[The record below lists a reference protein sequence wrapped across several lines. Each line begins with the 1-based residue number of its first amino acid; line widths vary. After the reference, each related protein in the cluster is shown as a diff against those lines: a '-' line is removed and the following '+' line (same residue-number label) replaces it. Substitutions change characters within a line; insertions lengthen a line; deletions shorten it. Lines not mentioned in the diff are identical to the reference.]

1 MLNYCLVQFQKKNN
15 VKNILIKNVSFGN
28 KLEIKLI
35 NSNNRSLY

>member
-1 MLNYCLVQFQKKNN
+1 MLNYCLVQFQKNN

-35 NSNNRSLY
+35 NSNNKSLY